1 MNWARSPHVFDDG
14 VTLTMSPSKSFA
26 SAYAFFTAGHCSA
39 RPFCVACAERLRH
52 ETAQNRKEDH
62 PAPSLMETRRV
73 DGVSSSKGHRTPRFA
88 WKSMFVYWPPG
99 ISCA

>member
-14 VTLTMSPSKSFA
+14 VTLTMSPSRSFA
-26 SAYAFFTAGHCSA
+26 SAYAFLTAGHCSA

-52 ETAQNRKEDH
+52 QKEDH
-62 PAPSLMETRRV
+62 PAPSLMETSRV
-73 DGVSSSKGHRTPRFA
+73 DSLSSSKGHGTPQFA